1 MSRTPEQNQKN
12 AKFPFSKF
20 TSYGD
25 NDYELLTKR
34 HLPQNQWEKGLN
46 ELNDIVA
53 ELSCKSTNNENLE
66 LQIDSCTGQPFSGLK
81 DEVPTPMGDI
91 MMSLKTENYETPQ
104 INSYTTQT
112 SKEMSSKGN
121 DED

>member
-66 LQIDSCTGQPFSGLK
+66 LQIDSCTGQHFSGLK
-81 DEVPTPMGDI
+81 DEAPTPKGDI
-91 MMSLKTENYETPQ
+91 MMSQTENYETPQ